1 MSFQLHLTETALED
15 ISHHRKSGNKQLLKK
30 FFFLFEELS
39 EHPFSGTGKPEAL
52 KHQLAG
58 CWSRRITQE
67 HRLVYEVKDDNVY
80 VLSVD
85 GHY

>member
-30 FFFLFEELS
+30 IFFLLEELS

-80 VLSVD
+80 VLSVK

>member
-30 FFFLFEELS
+30 IFFLLEELS

-58 CWSRRITQE
+58 CWSRKITQE
-67 HRLVYEVKDDNVY
+67 HRLMYEVKDDNVY
-80 VLSVD
+80 VLSVK

>member
-1 MSFQLHLTETALED
+1 MSFLLHFTETALDD
-15 ISHHRKSGNKQLLKK
+15 IDQHKKSGNKQVLKK
-30 FFFLFEELS
+30 LYSLLEELG

-67 HRLVYEVKDDNVY
+67 HRLIYEVKDDNVY
-80 VLSVD
+80 VLSAR